1 MSSLQLLSLHIP
13 KTAGTSF
20 YSTLEESYGFSKVS
34 RFDIKPNIDQIL
46 LNHLPY
52 TESVLP
58 STFEVLHGHFAI
70 DKMYSLFPASQQYP
84 MITWLR
90 HPVERVLSNYFYLKE
105 RLQFFMKEHEQ
116 NRAILDKMMKTIE
129 EFAATP
135 INQNRMSSFTAAKP
149 LEDFLFVGIQE
160 FYQEDLTYLGQLLKR
175 HLVAFEVNKTAKKE
189 SQIDPSIIQMIE
201 HYNAADMALYAQAL
215 ELRKQRKV
223 LL

>member
-34 RFDIKPNIDQIL
+34 RFDIKPNIQQVL

-52 TESVLP
+52 VESVLP
-58 STFEVLHGHFAI
+58 ATFQVLHGHFAI
-70 DKMYSLFPASQQYP
+70 EEMYRLFPAAQQYP
-84 MITWLR
+84 IITWLR
-90 HPVERVLSNYFYLKE
+90 HPVERVVSNYFYLKE

-116 NRAILDKMMKTIE
+116 NRAMLDKMMKTIE

-135 INQNRMSSFTAAKP
+135 INQNRMSSFLQGKP
-149 LEDFLFVGIQE
+149 LQEFHFVGIQE
-160 FYQEDLTYLGQLLKR
+160 FYQEDLAYLGQLLQR
-175 HLVAFEVNKTAKKE
+175 NLVAFEVNKTAHK
-189 SQIDPSIIQMIE
+189 DPQLDLSVYQLIE
-201 HYNAADMALYAQAL
+201 HHNDADMALYQQAL
-215 ELRKQRKV
+215 ELRKHRKV

>member
-1 MSSLQLLSLHIP
+1 MDKIQ
-13 KTAGTSF
+13 KTPTNP
-20 YSTLEESYGFSKVS
+20 TLKIV
-34 RFDIKPNIDQIL
+34 DIKRLAAAAKKVGAITIVDN
-46 LNHLPY
+46 
-52 TESVLP
+52 
-58 STFEVLHGHFAI
+58 TF
-70 DKMYSLFPASQQYP
+70 
-84 MITWLR
+84 
-90 HPVERVLSNYFYLKE
+90 
-105 RLQFFMKEHEQ
+105 
-116 NRAILDKMMKTIE
+116 
-129 EFAATP
+129 ATP